1 MDLRSARLELRPFT
15 TAHCDA
21 ALALWQQPGVRRY
34 LWDGRVITRDQAL
47 EALLLSE
54 RDFRE
59 HRFGLWGMHLPGE
72 PALLGF
78 CGLRTAELVAEPE
91 LMFGLDDGFCGRGLA
106 WEGARAVLQHAFDE
120 LGLPAV
126 GAATDAA
133 NRRSSR
139 LLEKLG
145 MHLVRRADHN
155 GLDTLFYVCTIDDW
169 ASGVEA

>member
-1 MDLRSARLELRPFT
+1 
-15 TAHCDA
+15 
-21 ALALWQQPGVRRY
+21 
-34 LWDGRVITRDQAL
+34 
-47 EALLLSE
+47 
-54 RDFRE
+54 
-59 HRFGLWGMHLPGE
+59 
-72 PALLGF
+72 
-78 CGLRTAELVAEPE
+78 
-91 LMFGLDDGFCGRGLA
+91 
-106 WEGARAVLQHAFDE
+106 
-120 LGLPAV
+120 LPAV

>member
-1 MDLRSARLELRPFT
+1 
-15 TAHCDA
+15 
-21 ALALWQQPGVRRY
+21 
-34 LWDGRVITRDQAL
+34 
-47 EALLLSE
+47 
-54 RDFRE
+54 
-59 HRFGLWGMHLPGE
+59 
-72 PALLGF
+72 
-78 CGLRTAELVAEPE
+78 
-91 LMFGLDDGFCGRGLA
+91 
-106 WEGARAVLQHAFDE
+106 VLQHAFDE